1 MLEAS
6 ALALESDMVR
16 DVDVEHTPVISHR
29 YQPFP
34 QAVMLLD
41 VAVPEPIA
49 VSVPF
54 APVERLNHCRRPL
67 VSEPSASVT
76 RTHVAVEVLR

>member
-6 ALALESDMVR
+6 ALALESDIVS
-16 DVDVEHTPVISHR
+16 DVDVEQTPVISHR
-29 YQPFP
+29 YQPLP
-34 QAVMLLD
+34 QEVMLLD
-41 VAVPEPIA
+41 VAVPDPIA

-54 APVERLNHCRRPL
+54 APVERLNHCRRPF

-76 RTHVAVEVLR
+76 LTHVAVDVLR